1 MSSSQSC
8 RTMALILFDLE
19 ESDTILT
26 FTCSGVLPMIA
37 NVRMTLI
44 LEQNFYSIVMQIIL
58 KTPTKLK
65 MIGANDIK
73 KH

>member
-1 MSSSQSC
+1 
-8 RTMALILFDLE
+8 
-19 ESDTILT
+19 
-26 FTCSGVLPMIA
+26 MIA

-65 MIGANDIK
+65 LIGANDIK
-73 KH
+73 KHCRKGCYWLLLLQFDPAEGIKRYLHRSFTQL